1 MTKSLLAINQYLANL
16 GKAVPNQKIKIVNC
30 CLIAACALFP
40 WNATAINHTNLL
52 GHPQFSAENL
62 ASRIDKL
69 DIEDASGNQT
79 EHLLVKSLFEIT
91 QGKTKQA
98 LETINQLISTTPNFK
113 LAYLIRGDLLMAQ
126 AKQLQGF
133 GDSSAEKSPDNIAG
147 LKDEA
152 RARIEHYLS
161 ENIAHQQPNLL
172 IQPDAN
178 QHHVIVVDT
187 DRSRL
192 YLYKNDNGNLSYEAD
207 YYVTIGKNG
216 AGKELAGDKRT
227 PIGVYFA
234 SAKIKKA
241 LPDYYGEAAYPLNY
255 PNELDQHLSKS
266 GSGIWLHGTPTNT
279 YSRPPRASDGCV
291 VLSKPDLKALE
302 PVLETGNTPVIIVNH
317 LVLSE
322 ANKDYNE
329 QKVALTEAIDAW
341 RKDWASQD
349 TSQYLSHYSKDFF
362 SQDGNYQAWADYKT
376 RAQASRVPISIAIS
390 NISMF
395 SYPIGGIST
404 PNNLQKIVMVD
415 FDQDFISNN
424 LESKVHKRQY
434 WGFENNTW
442 KIIYE
447 GKT

>member
-1 MTKSLLAINQYLANL
+1 M
-16 GKAVPNQKIKIVNC
+16 PNQKINIVNC
-30 CLIAACALFP
+30 CLIATCALTP
-40 WNATAINHTNLL
+40 WNATAISHTNLL
-52 GHPQFSAENL
+52 DRHQFLSENL
-62 ASRIDKL
+62 ASRPDSR
-69 DIEDASGNQT
+69 DIEAAAANPT
-79 EHLLVKSLFEIT
+79 ERMLVKSLFEIT

-98 LETINQLISTTPNFK
+98 LETIDQLIRLTPNFK

-133 GDSSAEKSPDNIAG
+133 GDSSAEKSPDNVAG

-152 RARIEHYLS
+152 RSRIERYLS

-172 IQPDAN
+172 IQADAN
-178 QHHVIVVDT
+178 QHHVIVVDA
-187 DRSRL
+187 DKSRL
-192 YLYKNDNGNLSYEAD
+192 YVYKNDNGNLSYLAD

-216 AGKELAGDKRT
+216 AGKEVAGDKRT

-234 SAKIKKA
+234 SSKIKKS

-255 PNELDQHLSKS
+255 PNELDQHQSKS

-302 PVLETGNTPVIIVNH
+302 PVLQTGNTPVIIVNN
-317 LVLSE
+317 LILGE
-322 ANKDYNE
+322 TNNDYNE
-329 QKVALTEAIDAW
+329 QKIKLIEAIDAW

-349 TSQYLSHYSKDFF
+349 TTQYLRHYSKDFF
-362 SQDGNYQAWADYKT
+362 SQDGNYQAWADYKE
-376 RAQASRVPISIAIS
+376 RAQASKSQVNITLS

-395 SYPIGGIST
+395 SYPVAGISLSSK
-404 PNNLQKIVMVD
+404 LQKIVMVD
-415 FDQDFISNN
+415 FDQDFKSNN
-424 LESKVHKRQY
+424 LESKMHKRQY
-434 WGFENNTW
+434 WSFENNRW